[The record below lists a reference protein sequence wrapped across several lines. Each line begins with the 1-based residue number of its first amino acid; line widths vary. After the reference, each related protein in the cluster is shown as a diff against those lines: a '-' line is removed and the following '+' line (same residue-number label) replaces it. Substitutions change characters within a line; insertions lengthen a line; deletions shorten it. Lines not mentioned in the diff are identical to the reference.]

1 MPRPN
6 HFFVLSGCVLF
17 GGTMFALPSILR
29 VIVPHQVQREKLTGS
44 QRQRGMYMNAGRL
57 ILEWPDYF
65 LLRFWWCVAP
75 SPLFGCRVHNSACFI
90 EISLQFLSHHFD
102 NYVAMSLSAHYPAY
116 CPIFLLLP
124 PPHRQPTIALTEHCL
139 KLYNTGS
146 SDLGPDPDWDVKNSR
161 WLGHDKK

>member
-57 ILEWPDYF
+57 ILE
-65 LLRFWWCVAP
+65 
-75 SPLFGCRVHNSACFI
+75 
-90 EISLQFLSHHFD
+90 
-102 NYVAMSLSAHYPAY
+102 
-116 CPIFLLLP
+116 
-124 PPHRQPTIALTEHCL
+124 
-139 KLYNTGS
+139 
-146 SDLGPDPDWDVKNSR
+146 
-161 WLGHDKK
+161 